1 MTKAIIQRTPELSRL
16 LRLVEERYGRS
27 IHTTTDFES
36 LSVVIELETGEYL
49 SASTLK
55 RLWGYVSLHPA
66 PRFAT
71 LDVLCRFI
79 GYPSFAAFRQALK
92 DDPAFESDFFT
103 THFVSAEQ
111 MRPGERLT
119 IGWDPNRLVTMD
131 YLGEN
136 RWRVCCSE
144 NAKLLPGDEF
154 TASQFLLGYPLFLDR
169 ILRDGAW
176 TPSYVAGKRN
186 GLTVL
191 QKASEEPSE

>member
-1 MTKAIIQRTPELSRL
+1 MNQPHPVPELTRL
-16 LRLVEERYGRS
+16 LALVEQRYGRS
-27 IHTTTDFES
+27 VHTSTDFES
-36 LSVVIELETGEYL
+36 LSVVIEHETGEYL

-71 LDVLCRFI
+71 LDVLCRFV

-92 DDPAFESDFFT
+92 EDPAFESDFFT
-103 THFVSAEQ
+103 TRFVSSDEI
-111 MRPGERLT
+111 RPGERLT
-119 IGWDPNRLVTMD
+119 IGWDPNRLVTLEAFGD
-131 YLGEN
+131 G
-136 RWRVCCSE
+136 RWRVLQSE
-144 NAKLLPGDEF
+144 NAKLRPGDEF
-154 TASQFLLGYPLFLDR
+154 CATQFLLGYPLFLDR

-191 QKASEEPSE
+191 EKNEAEPA